1 MLDPVGWKTA
11 QAMTKSELIRQI
23 ADLNPE
29 MSLSESDA
37 AIAVFFETMAVQ
49 LQQHGRIELRGL
61 GTFWVGAPMQG
72 GHVNPR
78 TGQPSGAESKYRV
91 RFRPSSTLSK
101 LVMLAH

>member
-1 MLDPVGWKTA
+1 
-11 QAMTKSELIRQI
+11 MTRSELIRQI

-61 GTFWVGAPMQG
+61 GTFWVGEPMRG
-72 GHVNPR
+72 SHVNPR
-78 TGQPSGAESKYRV
+78 TGQPSDAMSKLRV
-91 RFRPSSTLSK
+91 RFRPSSTLSNRI
-101 LVMLAH
+101 AQSG